1 MNKYVISYQ
10 WGDEY
15 EVGIHTGYICIEY
28 ESYDKLLFDIDK
40 WAKDNPDEIVTF
52 AGTGF
57 NGTDLSPH
65 EYFNDGFLIQELDE
79 WFNRQVGK

>member
-28 ESYDKLLFDIDK
+28 ESYDKLLSDINK
-40 WAKDNPDEIVTF
+40 WANKNRKKNVLY

-57 NGTDLSPH
+57 NGTDLAP
-65 EYFNDGFLIQELDE
+65 EDYFNDGFLIQELDE